1 MKVTKDQVEE
11 ALSSFEET
19 LSKASDTD
27 LDQPEGDDLGEGEEA
42 RGKKMSDFSPKPGKA
57 EKSLHAKKGG
67 KIGGQKAP
75 AGHDSEEHEEEEH
88 GEDMHDEQKSR
99 KSHARKSYMD
109 ADHVDESE
117 THSDHKGK
125 PSGKPYGAK
134 GDDHEKHEREEH
146 GEDMHDEQKSR
157 RAKKSFTDD
166 MPEEIQTKIDV
177 SEFLKSLVDHT
188 GDCIDELAE
197 RVVKSEG
204 RIAKSYESVMDA
216 VEDLQ
221 KSQAKIG
228 IVLKAICQRIG
239 IIENAPARTA
249 KSETTVAKGGQ
260 ATERK
265 MASGLEGEGAGE
277 PVFKGLSPQPHVAKS
292 QMSEALCQLVRKGEA
307 QDLDVIG
314 FETNGFVRPELL
326 PKLKAIFQ

>member
-1 MKVTKDQVEE
+1 MKVTKDQVEA

-19 LSKASDTD
+19 LSKASERD
-27 LDQPEGDDLGEGEEA
+27 LDQPEGDDLGEGVEA
-42 RGKKMSDFSPKPGKA
+42 RGSKMSDSSPKGA
-57 EKSLHAKKGG
+57 EKSFAKKGG

-75 AGHDSEEHEEEEH
+75 AGHDSQEHEEDEH
-88 GEDMHDEQKSR
+88 GEDMEDEQKSK
-99 KSHARKSYMD
+99 KSHAKKSYMD

-117 THSDHKGK
+117 THGDHKGR
-125 PSGKPYGAK
+125 PSGKPYGGGEDEHA
-134 GDDHEKHEREEH
+134 KHERQEK
-146 GEDMHDEQKSR
+146 GEDMRDEQKSR
-157 RAKKSFTDD
+157 RAKKSFTDE

-177 SEFLKSLVDHT
+177 SEFLKSLVNHT

-204 RIAKSYESVMDA
+204 RISKSHEAVMEA

-239 IIENAPARTA
+239 IIENAPARTT
-249 KSETTVAKGGQ
+249 KSETTVAKSGKP
-260 ATERK
+260 AERS
-265 MASGLEGEGAGE
+265 MASGLESEGAGE
-277 PVFKGLSPQPHVAKS
+277 PVFKGLSQQPHIAKS

-314 FETNGFVRPELL
+314 FETNGFVRPELM
-326 PKLKAIFQ
+326 PKLKAIFN

>member
-1 MKVTKDQVEE
+1 MKVTKDQVEA
-11 ALSSFEET
+11 ALSSFEDV

-27 LDQPEGDDLGEGEEA
+27 IDQPEGDDLGEGESA
-42 RGKKMSDFSPKPGKA
+42 RGPKMSDNSPKPGKA
-57 EKSLHAKKGG
+57 EKSMHAKKGA

-75 AGHDSEEHEEEEH
+75 AGRDEEEHEEQEH
-88 GEDMHDEQKSR
+88 GEDMHDEQSR
-99 KSHARKSYMD
+99 KAKKSYMD

-117 THSDHKGK
+117 THSDHKGS
-125 PSGKPYGAK
+125 PSGKPSDGT
-134 GDDHEKHEREEH
+134 GGGDHEKNERQ
-146 GEDMHDEQKSR
+146 GKVAR
-157 RAKKSFTDD
+157 VKKSSYADEL
-166 MPEEIQTKIDV
+166 PEEVQTKIDV
-177 SEFLKSLVDHT
+177 SEFLKSLVNHT
-188 GDCIDELAE
+188 GDCIDELTE
-197 RVVKSEG
+197 RVVKSES
-204 RIAKSYESVMDA
+204 RIAKSHEDVLSA

-249 KSETTVAKGGQ
+249 KSETTVAKSGRP
-260 ATERK
+260 AERQ
-265 MASGLEGEGAGE
+265 MASGLESEGAGE
-277 PVFKGLSPQPHVAKS
+277 PIFKGLSQQPHVAKS

-314 FETNGFVRPELL
+314 FETNGFVRPELM

>member
-11 ALSSFEET
+11 ALSSFEDV
-19 LSKASDTD
+19 LSKASETD

-42 RGKKMSDFSPKPGKA
+42 RGPKMSNLSPKPGKA
-57 EKSLHAKKGG
+57 EKSMKV
-67 KIGGQKAP
+67 GGQKAP
-75 AGHDSEEHEEEEH
+75 AGHDEEEHEEEEH
-88 GEDMHDEQKSR
+88 GEDMMDEEKSHR
-99 KSHARKSYMD
+99 KSARKSYMD

-125 PSGKPYGAK
+125 PSGEPAK
-134 GDDHEKHEREEH
+134 GSGGGDHEKLERQ
-146 GEDMHDEQKSR
+146 GKVAR
-157 RAKKSFTDD
+157 VKKSSFADD

-197 RVVKSEG
+197 RVVKSEA
-204 RIAKSYESVMDA
+204 RITKSHGDLMEA

-239 IIENAPARTA
+239 IIENAPARTT
-249 KSETTVAKGGQ
+249 KSETTVAKGGKP
-260 ATERK
+260 AERT
-265 MASGLEGEGAGE
+265 MASGLEGDGAGE
-277 PVFKGLSPQPHVAKS
+277 PIFKGLSQQPHVAKS

-314 FETNGFVRPELL
+314 FETNGFVRPELM
-326 PKLKAIFQ
+326 PKLKAIFN